1 MYIDDDGAVSIIK
14 TWYFPN
20 KAHDHNQIIHTKIY
34 SIKKDSSN
42 KTKGFSIE
50 NSTYEMNFE
59 RSTLGIHIKAFT
71 KL

>member
-20 KAHDHNQIIHTKIY
+20 KAHSHDQTIYTKIY
-34 SIKKDSSN
+34 SIKKDSSA
-42 KTKGFSIE
+42 KKGFSIE
-50 NSTYEMNFE
+50 NSTYDMVFE
-59 RSTLGIHIKAFT
+59 RSTLDIHIKAFT